1 MVSSNNFKITSPMND
16 SKSSI
21 SSLTNLKKDFKKLSI
36 VTGHK
41 NTVIYKDLLE
51 KSR

>member
-1 MVSSNNFKITSPMND
+1 MND

-21 SSLTNLKKDFKKLSI
+21 SSVTNMKKDFKKLSL

-41 NTVIYKDLLE
+41 NTVINNDLLE
-51 KSR
+51 KIS